1 MPAECQVN
9 NIDIDLIYSNTIEEN
24 IISINTKK
32 ELFFDVYEC
41 AINDQKLVLEKVGDS
56 ELGPKVL
63 LEINIEGKKYSAEA
77 ILVDNGSTYVEPL
90 STKIASAEYFL
101 PSILISS
108 KTFGPNSE
116 SPTFSKTNF

>member
-1 MPAECQVN
+1 MSSTCQVN

-41 AINDQKLVLEKVGDS
+41 TINDQKLVLEKVGES

-63 LEINIEGKKYSAEA
+63 LEINS
-77 ILVDNGSTYVEPL
+77 
-90 STKIASAEYFL
+90 
-101 PSILISS
+101 SILII
-108 KTFGPNSE
+108 KTLPTCFLLF
-116 SPTFSKTNF
+116 SPIRIHELLMTRRGADRFTTHYPSNN